1 MTNPADHYRTCA
13 AALRAL
19 LPRLAE
25 PDQQVVVAAALSLDH
40 AAVQAEG
47 MAAMVTW
54 DRESLIRDA
63 QTECCAELLYFS
75 AKGITP

>member
-1 MTNPADHYRTCA
+1 MTNPADHYTACA

-47 MAAMVTW
+47 MVAW
-54 DRESLIRDA
+54 DRESLIREA
-63 QTECCAELLYFS
+63 MRS
-75 AKGITP
+75 